1 MQVLNEEIYGLTFV
15 ILIPAQMWLVT
26 IHILCN
32 LIYDTLSS
40 FFTQSLIQQIFIE
53 CLLCAMTILETR
65 IPAVNQSSCSHGS
78 FFHSGRHISE
88 KTT

>member
-32 LIYDTLSS
+32 IIYDTLSS
-40 FFTQSLIQQIFIE
+40 
-53 CLLCAMTILETR
+53 LLYSITNSTNIY
-65 IPAVNQSSCSHGS
+65 
-78 FFHSGRHISE
+78 
-88 KTT
+88 